1 MKHDYNAYWE
11 KCWQDEDSEEL
22 YKYLEGYFKLNSRE
36 IDIFKEHNIVNV
48 CDAACG
54 FGAYSLAFASNGFN
68 VSSFDISE
76 SAVETT
82 ISGLKRYGLDVSG
95 VKVASILDT
104 GYADD
109 TFDGVVAHAVLDH
122 LTLDDAKRA
131 LTELTRITVPN
142 GLILLSFDIP
152 EDEDLTEAHITL
164 GDGTM
169 QYTSKGRDGMLF
181 RPYDRDRISELLHG
195 YKIVY
200 QAEKGK
206 RENTVIIET

>member
-1 MKHDYNAYWE
+1 MNDYNTYWE

-22 YKYLEGYFKLNSRE
+22 YKYLEGYFELNSRE
-36 IDIFKEHNIVNV
+36 IEIFKEHNIVNV

-76 SAVETT
+76 TAVETT
-82 ISGLKRYGLDVSG
+82 ISGLIRYGLDVSG

-104 GYADD
+104 GYADG

-152 EDEDLTEAHITL
+152 EDDDLTEDHITL
-164 GDGTM
+164 DDGTM
-169 QYTSKGRDGMLF
+169 QYTSKSREGMLF
-181 RPYDRDRISELLHG
+181 RPYDRYRISELLHG

-200 QAEKGK
+200 QAEKEK
-206 RENTVIIET
+206 RENTLIIET

>member
-1 MKHDYNAYWE
+1 MNDYNTYWE

-22 YKYLEGYFKLNSRE
+22 YKYLEGYFELNSRE

-48 CDAACG
+48 CDVACG
-54 FGAYSLAFASNGFN
+54 FGAYSLAFSSNGFN

-76 SAVETT
+76 TAVETT
-82 ISGLKRYGLDVSG
+82 ISGLKRYGLDASHVR
-95 VKVASILDT
+95 VASILDT

-131 LTELTRITVPN
+131 LSELSRITVPN

-152 EDEDLTEAHITL
+152 EDEDLAEDHITL
-164 GDGTM
+164 DDGTM
-169 QYTSKGRDGMLF
+169 QYTSKSREGMLF
-181 RPYDRDRISELLHG
+181 RPYGRDRISELLYG

-200 QAEKGK
+200 QDEKGK
-206 RENTVIIET
+206 RENIVIIET